1 MDANCVAAVLALTM
15 SPCLSTGGTPSP
27 TPPAPR
33 KSQCRTAKAKAPSL
47 TQGECPIITCGDN
60 APNAG
65 DSLLFDE
72 LDLSGGPN
80 YVGVHLDGSRGTDRS
95 TGRPFSA
102 LLPGPTGVASR
113 PARIEIEGDTLA
125 AYDTS
130 GTRVAGSD
138 LIGTVIRFQQDP
150 SGTRPGTQFE
160 LRVACYDDTD
170 VKFRAGRPETIP
182 VYDLQ
187 ARRLPATESNDPDA
201 GWFEVCNQ
209 VPLEPDGAWTS
220 PLPALVYRGDRY
232 VYKPPGVPGGK
243 RVDPS
248 HDPASGWSFIACN
261 GSAASKMHLFRH
273 TYAGGMREVD
283 PRTTLL
289 KAITADYCGDGLGTY
304 TRPGNPLAFAINAGG
319 TSIPDPYASGTTV
332 EAIWAPGGAVCIDR
346 PRLVTLG
353 ALPCSPKVCDPGAP
367 SSPPPPPPPAVWAA
381 RGYVL
386 TANPPPR

>member
-1 MDANCVAAVLALTM
+1 
-15 SPCLSTGGTPSP
+15 
-27 TPPAPR
+27 
-33 KSQCRTAKAKAPSL
+33 
-47 TQGECPIITCGDN
+47 
-60 APNAG
+60 
-65 DSLLFDE
+65 LFDE
-72 LDLSGGPN
+72 LDLAGSPN
-80 YVGVHLDGSRGTDRS
+80 YVGVHLDGSRGADPITR
-95 TGRPFSA
+95 RPLSA
-102 LLPGPTGVASR
+102 LLPGPTGVASI

-130 GTRVAGSD
+130 SRRVAGSD

-160 LRVACYDDTD
+160 LRVACFDDTD
-170 VKFRAGRPETIP
+170 VKFRTGRPEIIP
-182 VYDLQ
+182 VYDFQ
-187 ARRLPATESNDPDA
+187 ARRVPAAHPNDSDA
-201 GWFEVCNQ
+201 DWFEVCNQ
-209 VPLEPDGAWTS
+209 VPLEPDGSWTS

-248 HDPASGWSFIACN
+248 NDPSSGWSFLACN

-273 TYAGGMREVD
+273 THAGGMREVD

-304 TRPGNPLAFAINAGG
+304 TRPGNPLAFAIAGGG
-319 TSIPDPYASGTTV
+319 TSLPDPYGSGTTV
-332 EAIWAPGGAVCIDR
+332 EAIWAPGPPGGAVCVDR

-367 SSPPPPPPPAVWAA
+367 SSPPPPPPPAVWTA
-381 RGYVL
+381 RGYIL